1 MDLKELR
8 DRALEATTRFF
19 VDRDGILPD
28 QEGEE
33 WEAEYRRQ
41 YDLVKRHAPEPY
53 RAREQRRATPGHAEW
68 PELAGSPAEKR
79 WAAELRGAH
88 ARLARGHVDDRRGLG
103 QHSGHVCGGLSAPD
117 QHPIFRQPPRRQGA
131 GP

>member
-8 DRALEATTRFF
+8 DKALEATTRFF

-41 YDLVKRHAPEPY
+41 YDLVKRHASEPLQAGPE
-53 RAREQRRATPGHAEW
+53 RRAATGHSEW

-79 WAAELRGAH
+79 WATEIRG
-88 ARLARGHVDDRRGLG
+88 ARLAAIDSKDMRDWL
-103 QHSGHVCGGLSAPD
+103 A
-117 QHPIFRQPPRRQGA
+117 A
-131 GP
+131 TW

>member
-1 MDLKELR
+1 MLSSPPPVTCDSSESFMREWHSGINQDHLTVGNHRPVEARLIRRPFGGKAGETQSRRRGPMDLKELR

-41 YDLVKRHAPEPY
+41 YDIAKPMLQSRTAP
-53 RAREQRRATPGHAEW
+53 RQ
-68 PELAGSPAEKR
+68 
-79 WAAELRGAH
+79 RGA
-88 ARLARGHVDDRRGLG
+88 
-103 QHSGHVCGGLSAPD
+103 
-117 QHPIFRQPPRRQGA
+117 PRPAIRNGRDS
-131 GP
+131 

>member
-33 WEAEYRRQ
+33 WEAEYQRF
-41 YDLVKRHAPEPY
+41 LPEPSGC
-53 RAREQRRATPGHAEW
+53 RCNAPNLRR
-68 PELAGSPAEKR
+68 
-79 WAAELRGAH
+79 
-88 ARLARGHVDDRRGLG
+88 
-103 QHSGHVCGGLSAPD
+103 
-117 QHPIFRQPPRRQGA
+117 HPFIFRRRLERADKDPRR
-131 GP
+131 P